1 MGENKSEATISSIV
15 DNLIEAAAVIV
26 KHKTQLAL
34 GKDPDDES
42 YKYNGTEQAWVMNYV
57 EPMIKQAQQIRAIE
71 AQNSTEIIKMLT
83 KGRITIEEAIQ
94 LMSLM
99 KIQVDVK
106 EKELRVEIQES
117 MVKLLQGGKK

>member
-1 MGENKSEATISSIV
+1 MDKNESASIAGIV
-15 DNLIEAAAVIV
+15 DDLIDAAAIIV

-34 GKDPDDES
+34 GQDPEDES

-83 KGRITIEEAIQ
+83 KGKLTIEEAIQ

-106 EKELRVEIQES
+106 EKELRVDIQES
-117 MVKLLQGGKK
+117 MMKLLQGGKK

>member
-1 MGENKSEATISSIV
+1 MAKNEAASIAGIV

-34 GKDPDDES
+34 GKDPEDES

-83 KGRITIEEAIQ
+83 KGKLTIEEAIQ

-117 MVKLLQGGKK
+117 MMKLLQGGKK

>member
-1 MGENKSEATISSIV
+1 M
-15 DNLIEAAAVIV
+15 DDLIEAASVIV

-34 GKDPDDES
+34 GKDPEDES
-42 YKYNGTEQAWVMNYV
+42 YKYNGQEQAWVMNYV

-71 AQNSTEIIKMLT
+71 AQNSTEIIRMLT

-94 LMSLM
+94 LMTLM

-106 EKELRVEIQES
+106 EKELRVDIQEQ
-117 MVKLLQGGKK
+117 MVKLLQGGKH

>member
-1 MGENKSEATISSIV
+1 
-15 DNLIEAAAVIV
+15 VIV

-34 GKDPDDES
+34 GKDPEDES

-71 AQNSTEIIKMLT
+71 AQNSTEIIKMLV
-83 KGRITIEEAIQ
+83 KGKLTIEEAVQ

-117 MVKLLQGGKK
+117 MMKLLQGGKK

>member
-1 MGENKSEATISSIV
+1 MENKESASIAGIV
-15 DNLIEAAAVIV
+15 DDLIAAASVIV

-34 GKDPDDES
+34 GKDPEDES
-42 YKYNGTEQAWVMNYV
+42 YKYNGTEQAWVMSYV

-83 KGRITIEEAIQ
+83 KGRLTIEEAVQ

-106 EKELRVEIQES
+106 EKELRVEIQDQ
-117 MVKLLQGGKK
+117 MMKLLRGGKE